1 MILPTCFRKGSLAVP
16 GSNTI
21 LKTLV
26 DGSTEEVKKV
36 IGESKFSSSLA
47 QLQRLDFSKE
57 RRRSVNRKIVIS
69 LAVGQAKAFAKL
81 KKLARRETAQ
91 QIIDDFSHTPDSCM
105 GKLKDATEDLTDSM
119 KEKYDAMSCT
129 CSTGKGCCGRC
140 QYKWQCCKPGP
151 KPTTDGLGSRLY
163 RLLKITVAYIDVVR
177 DTILVS
183 ILIKITGYD
192 GFFSDDATLFPNVVI
207 LILGATVAVPTFV
220 SAIQTSARHP
230 LTIFEFTVWNN
241 YRTKTS
247 GKWEL
252 VFIRFLVFS
261 LYCFM
266 PAILINNKEKA
277 KLRRQILEEQG
288 KEEYDSKDGMVT
300 NGTLEEQEQI
310 EAYLDEV
317 RKAHLI
323 FEKTEAALELV
334 AQQSI
339 QLMMLLLSL
348 TKYPVVTGL

>member
-129 CSTGKGCCGRC
+129 CST
-140 QYKWQCCKPGP
+140 
-151 KPTTDGLGSRLY
+151 
-163 RLLKITVAYIDVVR
+163 
-177 DTILVS
+177 
-183 ILIKITGYD
+183 
-192 GFFSDDATLFPNVVI
+192 
-207 LILGATVAVPTFV
+207 
-220 SAIQTSARHP
+220 
-230 LTIFEFTVWNN
+230 
-241 YRTKTS
+241 
-247 GKWEL
+247 
-252 VFIRFLVFS
+252 
-261 LYCFM
+261 
-266 PAILINNKEKA
+266 
-277 KLRRQILEEQG
+277 
-288 KEEYDSKDGMVT
+288 
-300 NGTLEEQEQI
+300 
-310 EAYLDEV
+310 
-317 RKAHLI
+317 
-323 FEKTEAALELV
+323 
-334 AQQSI
+334 
-339 QLMMLLLSL
+339 
-348 TKYPVVTGL
+348 